1 MPTLTTLVDNTIPVA
16 ADFNGNYTAL
26 NQAIGVNTAITSWTA
41 GDLPYA
47 SAANTLSKL
56 TITNNRVLVG
66 TSGLPIWSTA
76 LTLSESGA
84 AATLGTSGAGALTIV
99 VEGNE
104 GIVINRTASAITY
117 VDLTPGATGNAPIL
131 QAQGETNVGLVLKTK
146 GTGQLNLAVDGLGD
160 AIIQT
165 NGTTRATFNAS
176 GLTMGTNMPI
186 VAAAVS
192 GTPAAHALY
201 RENVVKGWLNTSG
214 SGTPA
219 VDDSFNVTGIA
230 DTGAGAMTVT
240 WDRDFASADYAVS
253 VTPHSTPLGT
263 DASALM
269 GMSHSYAAGS
279 VIVAA
284 VRASDGAGTDPD
296 TGYSVIAIGD
306 SA

>member
-104 GIVINRTASAITY
+104 GLVINRTASAITY
-117 VDLTPGATGNAPIL
+117 VDLTPGGTGVAPII
-131 QAQGETNVGLVLKTK
+131 QAQGETNVGLVVKTK

-176 GLTMGTNMPI
+176 GLTMGTNMP
-186 VAAAVS
+186 VVPGAVS
-192 GTPAAHALY
+192 GVPAAGALY
-201 RENVVKGWLNTSG
+201 SDNVPKGWVVCG
-214 SGTPA
+214 
-219 VDDSFNVTGIA
+219 VDGVVDAAFNVSGLT
-230 DTGAGAMTVT
+230 DTAGGVVVVT
-240 WDRDFASADYAVS
+240 WNRDFASVDNCVKATIET
-253 VTPHSTPLGT
+253 TPQGTTASTFVAQV
-263 DASALM
+263 DEV
-269 GMSHSYAAGS
+269 AAGS
-279 VIVAA
+279 VKIYALRV
-284 VRASDGAGTDPD
+284 SDGASADP
-296 TGYSVIAIGD
+296 TRYHVVGHGAQ
-306 SA
+306 